1 MSTAP
6 WMLDGIFISLLL
18 MMIVTA
24 LAIARLRRLFAVA
37 MLTGLFSLLS
47 ACVFVLLD
55 AVDVAFTEAAVGAGM
70 TTVLFLATF
79 GLTRSR
85 EKITPKDRAIPAM
98 AVAGLSGAA
107 LIYAFSDMPAF
118 GAADTPVHQHPIT
131 EKYLVTSIDETHI
144 PNTVTTV
151 LASYRGFD
159 TLGEVVVIFTAGIA
173 VLMLLGRCARER
185 EPDQDVRAED

>member
-1 MSTAP
+1 MNEL
-6 WMLDGIFISLLL
+6 MLHVINGSLLA
-18 MMIVTA
+18 MMIVAA
-24 LAIARLRRLFAVA
+24 LAIARLRSLFAVA

-70 TTVLFLATF
+70 TTVLFLATL

-85 EKITPKDRAIPAM
+85 EKVTPKDRAIPAM
-98 AVAGLSGAA
+98 LVAGGCGAV
-107 LIYAFSDMPAF
+107 LIYALSGLPEF

-131 EKYLVTSIDETHI
+131 EKYLVTSIAETHI
-144 PNTVTTV
+144 PNTVTTL

-159 TLGEVVVIFTAGIA
+159 TLGEVVVIFTAGIV

-185 EPDQDVRAED
+185 EPDQDQRVKD